1 MTARLGG
8 SDPALDRELDKVP
21 LPRIPVGMADRIATQ
36 VTRLPQEQPRRPM
49 PVTPPPARRKLTAYA
64 AALVVTVGL
73 AGSALFSLRGSGEDA
88 ALLADAP
95 AHLPAS
101 GPGKSSAAVLATA
114 ENKAANATPAVT
126 DPEHIGKRIEHTV
139 NDRSQTSA
147 HVTAPRLAEQ
157 ASPDHAQ
164 PLPTPQA
171 AQPRLTPEK
180 PAMLAQ
186 GAQSPAVEAQDVGPV
201 DQPSSPA
208 AVYGPPAP
216 TQGRGIA
223 GGAPGQISTQGAP
236 RSESTRSGPTP
247 GPGIPP
253 RGGPPAHP

>member
-21 LPRIPVGMADRIATQ
+21 LPRVPAGLADRIVTQ
-36 VTRLPQEQPRRPM
+36 ATRLPQEQPRQPM
-49 PVTPPPARRKLTAYA
+49 PVTPPSARRKLTAYA

-73 AGSALFSLRGSGEDA
+73 AGTALFSLQGSGENA
-88 ALLADAP
+88 PLLAGAP
-95 AHLPAS
+95 PALPAS
-101 GPGKSSAAVLATA
+101 GPGKSSAAGLATA
-114 ENKAANATPAVT
+114 EDTAANATRAVT
-126 DPEHIGKRIEHTV
+126 GPEHIGKQITHTG
-139 NDRSQTSA
+139 DDGSQTSP

-157 ASPDHAQ
+157 ASPDRAQ

-171 AQPRLTPEK
+171 VQPRLTPEK

-186 GAQSPAVEAQDVGPV
+186 GAQVEAKDVGPV

-216 TQGRGIA
+216 TQGLGIA
-223 GGAPGQISTQGAP
+223 GGALGQISTQGAP

-247 GPGIPP
+247 GAGIPP
-253 RGGPPAHP
+253 RGGPPSHP